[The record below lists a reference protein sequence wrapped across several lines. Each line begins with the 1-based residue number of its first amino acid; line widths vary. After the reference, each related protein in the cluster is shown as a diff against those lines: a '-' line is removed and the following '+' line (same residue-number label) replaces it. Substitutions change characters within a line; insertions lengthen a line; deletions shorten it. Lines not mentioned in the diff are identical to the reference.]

1 MFLLEKRHYITKIT
15 NGEYARMDN
24 LLRTMAIITEEY
36 ASQNLSGMWASVIT
50 GLVVVFLILGILI
63 GFIYL
68 IGLFS
73 NIGKKKEKKTEK
85 KVPEAPVAEP
95 APVVE
100 EEVYEED
107 DSEIIAVISAAIAA
121 YGEQEGKTYAIK
133 KIKRSEKQPRSS
145 WGTAGVI
152 DNTRPF

>member
-1 MFLLEKRHYITKIT
+1 M
-15 NGEYARMDN
+15 RMDN
-24 LLRTMAIITEEY
+24 LLRTMAIITEKY
-36 ASQNLSGMWASVIT
+36 ASQNMSGMWASVIT

-73 NIGKKKEKKTEK
+73 NIGKKKEKKTKEK
-85 KVPEAPVAEP
+85 APEAPVAEP

>member
-1 MFLLEKRHYITKIT
+1 
-15 NGEYARMDN
+15 MDN

-73 NIGKKKEKKTEK
+73 NIGKKKEKKTKEK
-85 KVPEAPVAEP
+85 APEAPVAEP

-121 YGEQEGKTYAIK
+121 YGEQDGKTYAIK

>member
-1 MFLLEKRHYITKIT
+1 M
-15 NGEYARMDN
+15 RMDN
-24 LLRTMAIITEEY
+24 LLRTMAIITEKY
-36 ASQNLSGMWASVIT
+36 ASQNMSGMWATVIT

-68 IGLFS
+68 IGLIS
-73 NIGKKKEKKTEK
+73 NAGKKKDKKTEK
-85 KVPEAPVAEP
+85 APEAPVAEP
-95 APVVE
+95 AAPVVE

-121 YGEQEGKTYAIK
+121 YGEQDGKTYAIK

>member
-1 MFLLEKRHYITKIT
+1 MFLLEKKHYITKIT
-15 NGEYARMDN
+15 NGEYVRMDN
-24 LLRTMAIITEEY
+24 LLRTTAIITEKY
-36 ASQNLSGMWASVIT
+36 ASQNMSGMWATVIT

-73 NIGKKKEKKTEK
+73 NIGKKKEKKMEK
-85 KVPEAPVAEP
+85 APEAPVAEP

-121 YGEQEGKTYAIK
+121 YGEQDGKTYAIK

>member
-1 MFLLEKRHYITKIT
+1 
-15 NGEYARMDN
+15 
-24 LLRTMAIITEEY
+24 MAIITEEY

-85 KVPEAPVAEP
+85 APEAPVAEP

-121 YGEQEGKTYAIK
+121 YGEQDGKTYAIK
-133 KIKRSEKQPRSS
+133 KIRRSEKQPRSS
-145 WGTAGVI
+145 WGNAGVV

>member
-1 MFLLEKRHYITKIT
+1 MFLLEKKHYITKIT
-15 NGEYARMDN
+15 NGEYVRMDN
-24 LLRTMAIITEEY
+24 LLRTMAIITEKY
-36 ASQNLSGMWASVIT
+36 ASQNMSGMWATVIT

-68 IGLFS
+68 IGLIS
-73 NIGKKKEKKTEK
+73 NAGKKKEKKTK
-85 KVPEAPVAEP
+85 KAPEAPVAAP

-121 YGEQEGKTYAIK
+121 YGEQDGKTYAIK

>member
-1 MFLLEKRHYITKIT
+1 MFLLEKKHFKSKLT

-36 ASQNLSGMWASVIT
+36 PSQNLSGMWASVIT

-73 NIGKKKEKKTEK
+73 NIGKKKEKKTEEK
-85 KVPEAPVAEP
+85 APEAPVAAP

-121 YGEQEGKTYAIK
+121 YGEQDGKTYAIK
-133 KIKRSEKQPRSS
+133 KIRRSEKQPRSS
-145 WGTAGVI
+145 WGNAGVV

>member
-1 MFLLEKRHYITKIT
+1 MFLLEKRRYITKIT
-15 NGEYARMDN
+15 NGEYVRMDN

-73 NIGKKKEKKTEK
+73 NIGKKKEKKAK
-85 KVPEAPVAEP
+85 KAPEAPVAEP

>member
-1 MFLLEKRHYITKIT
+1 M
-15 NGEYARMDN
+15 RMDN

-73 NIGKKKEKKTEK
+73 NIGKKKEKKAK
-85 KVPEAPVAEP
+85 KAPEAPVAEP

>member
-1 MFLLEKRHYITKIT
+1 MFLLEKKHYITKIT
-15 NGEYARMDN
+15 NGEYVRMDN
-24 LLRTMAIITEEY
+24 LLRTMAIITEKY
-36 ASQNLSGMWASVIT
+36 ASQNMSGMWATIIT
-50 GLVVVFLILGILI
+50 GLVVVFLILCILI

-68 IGLFS
+68 IGLIS
-73 NIGKKKEKKTEK
+73 NAGKKKEKKTK
-85 KVPEAPVAEP
+85 KAPEAPVAAP

-121 YGEQEGKTYAIK
+121 YGEQDGKTYAIK

>member
-1 MFLLEKRHYITKIT
+1 MFLLGKKHYITKIT
-15 NGEYARMDN
+15 NGEYVRMDN

-73 NIGKKKEKKTEK
+73 NIGKKKEKKAK
-85 KVPEAPVAEP
+85 KAPEAPVAEP

>member
-1 MFLLEKRHYITKIT
+1 M
-15 NGEYARMDN
+15 RMDN
-24 LLRTMAIITEEY
+24 LLRTMAIITEKY
-36 ASQNLSGMWASVIT
+36 ASQNMSGMWATVIT

-68 IGLFS
+68 IGLIS
-73 NIGKKKEKKTEK
+73 NAGKKKEKKTEK
-85 KVPEAPVAEP
+85 APEAPVAEP
-95 APVVE
+95 AAPVVE

-121 YGEQEGKTYAIK
+121 YGEQDGKTYAIK